1 MSRLSA
7 QLRRIAQVNLDI
19 EGIEP
24 GTMFRN
30 RQELSDAGVH
40 LPTIHGIHSVG
51 EDNVYSVVLHGGYE
65 DNVDDGEEIIYT
77 GQGKGAEK
85 GQAVRGQRQAGG
97 QNWKKG
103 PNAALKNAIATR
115 LPIRVIRGDKS
126 NSDYAPRPGGT
137 YKYRYDGLY
146 TVDECWEAPGKA
158 GYMMCMFKLKRYN
171 DGKVTYAIPKRTDPA

>member
-1 MSRLSA
+1 MSL
-7 QLRRIAQVNLDI
+7 
-19 EGIEP
+19 
-24 GTMFRN
+24 T
-30 RQELSDAGVH
+30 
-40 LPTIHGIHSVG
+40 
-51 EDNVYSVVLHGGYE
+51 DNVTS
-65 DNVDDGEEIIYT
+65 
-77 GQGKGAEK
+77 KGAEK

-158 GYMMCMFKLKRYN
+158 GYMMCMFKLKVHLTIFCDSDPDASQRYN